1 MAEQERPKDLD
12 RDARLLPTVPASLGG
27 HGMAVFERGE
37 NARWAKVLEG
47 QLAKVEAKKAEI
59 NEAGIKMLE
68 HCDVLEGR
76 IAEAEEEWQELA
88 ARRELNQD
96 DPVRQWADAE
106 ATGNRMVK
114 HLRGETPNG
123 ESDG

>member
-47 QLAKVEAKKAEI
+47 RAAA
-59 NEAGIKMLE
+59 A
-68 HCDVLEGR
+68 
-76 IAEAEEEWQELA
+76 IALGESP
-88 ARRELNQD
+88 R
-96 DPVRQWADAE
+96 PV
-106 ATGNRMVK
+106 
-114 HLRGETPNG
+114 ETPKDIVEMVRILKG
-123 ESDG
+123 RKR